1 MKTWPR
7 NDFARGILIAILALV
22 ASGVFAAEELVTLR
36 TRPEVTQ
43 SYLLNYEPGRTYQ
56 AVAVLLPG
64 GAGHIGLT
72 QDANSISVRSD
83 NFLVR
88 TRAQF
93 AAAGVAAAV
102 METPSD
108 MRQLSDSARMGRDH
122 LADIASVVQDLRR
135 RFEGAKIFL
144 VGTSRGTVSAG
155 YGGLALGNGVSGV
168 VLTSAVYNA
177 GRGGPGISGLDLS
190 AYKVPLLLTH
200 HREDACPVCPY
211 SRAAR
216 LAKSFPLISVSG
228 GLPAQSGPCEPLSA
242 HGYFGREGETVQAI
256 AAWMLGASYAS
267 EIR

>member
-1 MKTWPR
+1 MRAGPR
-7 NDFARGILIAILALV
+7 NYSRGTLIAVLALI
-22 ASGVFAAEELVTLR
+22 ASGVLAAEELVTLH
-36 TRPEVTQ
+36 TRPDVTQ
-43 SYLLNYEPGRTYQ
+43 TYLLTYEPGRAYQ

-64 GAGHIGLT
+64 GGGHIGLK
-72 QDANSISVRSD
+72 QDANGISVRSN

-108 MRQLSDSARMGRDH
+108 MTQLSDRMRMGREH
-122 LADIASVVQDLRR
+122 LADIAGVVRDLKR
-135 RFEGAKIFL
+135 RFEGAKVFIA
-144 VGTSRGTVSAG
+144 GTSRGSVSAG
-155 YGGLALGNGVSGV
+155 YAGLALGDQVSGV

-177 GRGGPGISGLDLS
+177 GRGGAGISGLDFS

-211 SRAAR
+211 SGATR

-228 GLPAQSGPCEPLSA
+228 GLPPQSGPCEPLSA
-242 HGYFGREGETVQAI
+242 HGYFGKEAETVSAI
-256 AAWMLGASYAS
+256 AAWMLGNRYATD
-267 EIR
+267 IP